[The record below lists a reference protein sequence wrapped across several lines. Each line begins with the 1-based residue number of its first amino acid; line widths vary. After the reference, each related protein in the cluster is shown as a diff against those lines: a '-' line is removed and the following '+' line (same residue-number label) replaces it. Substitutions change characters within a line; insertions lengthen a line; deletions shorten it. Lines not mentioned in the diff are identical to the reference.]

1 MVSVYKSSDDSYLLL
16 KHVEELVR
24 GSVLDMG
31 TGSGIQ
37 AVAAALKP
45 DVEYVLAVDINPE
58 AVEAA
63 KEIAAH
69 AGVISK
75 MRFLVSDLFT
85 NVKERFD
92 WIIFNPP
99 YLPSEGDVEDP
110 TWAGGES
117 GGETIERFL
126 GEATSHLVLGG
137 SILMIVSSE
146 TGLNSG
152 DYGYVWNILEEK
164 TLFFETL
171 YCVCLT
177 PSSSR

>member
-1 MVSVYKSSDDSYLLL
+1 VESVYKPSDDSYLLL

-24 GSVLDMG
+24 GNVLDMG

-37 AVAAALKP
+37 AIAAALKP

-63 KEIAAH
+63 KERATH

-75 MRFLVSDLFT
+75 MRFLASDLFT

-99 YLPSEGDVEDP
+99 YLPSEWDIEDP
-110 TWAGGES
+110 TWNGGDN
-117 GGETIERFL
+117 GGKTIERFL
-126 GEATSHLVLGG
+126 EGAASHLVLGG

-146 TGLNSG
+146 TGLNKV
-152 DYGYVWNILEEK
+152 DYGYVWNVLEEK

-171 YCVCLT
+171 YCVCLS
-177 PSSSR
+177 PS

>member
-1 MVSVYKSSDDSYLLL
+1 MGSVYKPSDDSYLLL

-31 TGSGIQ
+31 TGSGMQ

-45 DVEYVLAVDINPE
+45 DVDYVLAVDINPE
-58 AVEAA
+58 AVEVT
-63 KEIAAH
+63 KERAAH
-69 AGVISK
+69 AGVMSK
-75 MRFLVSDLFT
+75 MRFLVSDLFI
-85 NVKERFD
+85 NVTEMFD

-126 GEATSHLVLGG
+126 VEATRYLVLGG

-146 TGLNSG
+146 TGLNRG
-152 DYGYVWNILEEK
+152 DYGYVWNVLEEK

-171 YCVCLT
+171 YCVCLS
-177 PSSSR
+177 PS

>member
-1 MVSVYKSSDDSYLLL
+1 M

-63 KEIAAH
+63 KERATD

-110 TWAGGES
+110 TWAGGEN

-126 GEATSHLVLGG
+126 EEANKPPNAWWLDTHDRLIRNGIKQRRLR
-137 SILMIVSSE
+137 LR
-146 TGLNSG
+146 
-152 DYGYVWNILEEK
+152 LE
-164 TLFFETL
+164 
-171 YCVCLT
+171 C
-177 PSSSR
+177 SRGKDPFL